1 MGYTVEHQVKFSGN
15 AKEYFGIWIVNILL
29 SIVTLG
35 IYSAWAKVRTNRYFY
50 GNTSID
56 GHAFDYHATGK
67 QILIGRIIVVGALIA
82 MQILTQ
88 VAPIVGIIL
97 LLIYLGLFPW
107 LIVKGLQFSRR
118 MTSYRNVRFDFKGT
132 YGGAFWAF
140 IALPILNIFTIYLIT
155 PYVSRALSNFLAKN
169 SQYGDRNFDLEMP
182 VAPLYK
188 VFAIVLTTVL
198 LLSAIFAFALYQSGM
213 LNAITSGS
221 TSTSTII
228 AVYALVIPIYIIL
241 LIGFLA
247 YNVAVRNTIYNHLIL
262 DEKHSFGST
271 LALGRYAFIAITNVI
286 VVLLTLGFMSPW
298 AKVRMARYLASQ
310 TTVSVQ
316 GNLDEYTSSV
326 KSSSG
331 VVGSEFMDMEGVDVG
346 LGV

>member
-1 MGYTVEHQVKFSGN
+1 MEHQVKFSGD

-88 VAPIVGIIL
+88 VAPIVGLIL

-132 YGGAFWAF
+132 YGGALWAF
-140 IALPILNIFTIYLIT
+140 IALPILNVFTIYLIT

-188 VFAIVLTTVL
+188 IFAIVITTVL
-198 LLSAIFAFALYQSGM
+198 LLSTIVGFTIYLTGV
-213 LNAITSGS
+213 LNALSNGS
-221 TSTSTII
+221 ANIGAII
-228 AVYALVIPIYIIL
+228 AVYAAMVPIYIIL

-247 YNVAVRNTIYNHLIL
+247 YNVAVRNTVYNHLML
-262 DEKHSFGST
+262 DDKHSFGST
-271 LALGRYAFIAITNVI
+271 LAFGRYAFIAITNVI
-286 VVLLTLGFMSPW
+286 VVIITLGLMSPW
-298 AKVRMARYLASQ
+298 AKVRMARYVASQ

-316 GNLDEYTSSV
+316 GSLDEYTSSV
-326 KSSSG
+326 QSSAG
-331 VVGSEFMDMEGVDVG
+331 VIGSEFMDMEGVDVG